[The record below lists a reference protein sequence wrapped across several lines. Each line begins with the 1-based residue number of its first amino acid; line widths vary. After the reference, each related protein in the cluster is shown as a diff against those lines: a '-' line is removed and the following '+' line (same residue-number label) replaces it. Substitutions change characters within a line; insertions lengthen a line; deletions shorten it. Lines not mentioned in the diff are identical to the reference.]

1 MPVRPM
7 QRLLAV
13 AAAGCALGWL
23 TTPSARAQHAGPQAR
38 QQKKTW
44 RGRLG
49 PGNPK
54 IKRENGKVY
63 IWAGGGP
70 PGSATAKW
78 FDFTGAP
85 FPPEDLQFGIGAD
98 RIRSIDDPLFVKP
111 DDPRLLKYIRP
122 SPYRRDERLKTN
134 DDILVIGVAQGK
146 DVKAYPIALLDYHEL
161 VNDTIAGKPKTVG
174 W

>member
-1 MPVRPM
+1 MTRGPM
-7 QRLLAV
+7 QRLMAV
-13 AAAGCALGWL
+13 AAVGCAVGLL
-23 TTPSARAQHAGPQAR
+23 APRPAHAQRSGTQAKKQAR
-38 QQKKTW
+38 TY

-54 IKRENGKVY
+54 IRRENGKVY

-70 PGSATAKW
+70 PGSDKAQW

-85 FPPEDLQFGIGAD
+85 FPPEELQFGIGAD

-111 DDPRLLKYIRP
+111 DDPRLLRYIRP
-122 SPYRRDERLKTN
+122 SPYRRDERPKTN
-134 DDILVIGVAQGK
+134 DDILVIGVAQGG